1 MGLFLAVNLPAD
13 AQNSFGL
20 KAGGNLSYLGPTFDE
35 EYGERVGYT
44 LGATGHI
51 ELLPS
56 FYFIPEVN
64 YTRRAFKFFTPA
76 FLDNTL
82 ADTDLF
88 LGLNYLDIPLNL
100 GYGAFMQEEDGPD
113 MFLLFY
119 GGPQFNFLLS
129 QNNRFRTSTG
139 NNNATVDLD
148 EFDNIRSTDVG
159 FNLGF
164 SVGYNQWLFDLRY
177 YFAFTSLFEF
187 DIDAD
192 RMTSVSIGLSY
203 RFISR

>member
-1 MGLFLAVNLPAD
+1 MGLFLAVNLQAA

-20 KAGGNLSYLGPTFDE
+20 KAGGNLTYLGPTFE
-35 EYGERVGYT
+35 EGYGERLGYT

-51 ELLPS
+51 ELLPG
-56 FYFIPEVN
+56 FYLNPEIN
-64 YTRRAFKFFTPA
+64 YTRRAFKFYTPV

-82 ADTDLF
+82 VGTDLI

-100 GYGAFMQEEDGPD
+100 GYGVYTEEEEGPD

-129 QNNRFRTSTG
+129 QNNRFKAANSS
-139 NNNATVDLD
+139 NSVTVDLD
-148 EFDNIRSTDVG
+148 EFEEIRNTDVG
-159 FNLGF
+159 FNFGV
-164 SVGYNQWLFDLRY
+164 SVGFNQWLFDLRY

-203 RFISR
+203 RFVLR